1 MRTLL
6 FTAFAAM
13 TVSLA
18 AHGAAGSPP
27 NNQTRPAAAV
37 AKQPMTAQKILI
49 MVNGRAVIATLAD
62 NPIARDF
69 HSLLPLTLT
78 LNDYAATEKVAYLAR
93 KLSGDGAPA
102 GAEPATGDIAYYAPW
117 GNLAIYYK
125 DFAYSDGLI
134 KLGTIDAG
142 IDAFRV
148 PGSLEVTIEAISEQ
162 RR

>member
-6 FTAFAAM
+6 FTAFAAAM

-27 NNQTRPAAAV
+27 DNQTRPAATV
-37 AKQPMTAQKILI
+37 AKQPMTTLKIRI
-49 MVNGRAVIATLAD
+49 MVDGKAVIASLAD
-62 NPIARDF
+62 NPTARDF
-69 HSLLPLTLT
+69 YSLLPLTLT

-102 GAEPATGDIAYYAPW
+102 GAEPAMGDIAYYAPW

-134 KLGTIDAG
+134 KLGTIDGG
-142 IDAFRV
+142 IDAFKA
-148 PGSLEVTIEAISEQ
+148 PGSLKVTIEASGP
-162 RR
+162 